1 MLDPNAAIMS
11 WEQADQIIQDQR
23 AEIEQLKQAIRRL
36 ADQDAT
42 LSVCN
47 GNVTVDC
54 STEVKLELTDE
65 QRAVLAAVIEKDRN
79 RGAMLVPGPRAFT
92 LTYEELRAIRH
103 GAISLRMH
111 ASDLSNAEAV
121 ENLMNLAKTLD
132 SLREKHEGHA
142 T

>member
-1 MLDPNAAIMS
+1 MIDPNAAIMS

-23 AEIEQLKQAIRRL
+23 AEIARLKEAISRL

-47 GNVTVDC
+47 GNVLVTMD
-54 STEVKLELTDE
+54 TALT
-65 QRAVLAAVIEKDRN
+65 N
-79 RGAMLVPGPRAFT
+79 
-92 LTYEELRAIRH
+92 EELRALMH

-111 ASDLSNAEAV
+111 AGELSNTEAV
-121 ENLMNLAKTLD
+121 ENIMNLAKTLD
-132 SLREKHEGHA
+132 SLREKHERHA

>member
-1 MLDPNAAIMS
+1 MSEKQAPLGDPEIAVEILKLRV
-11 WEQADQIIQDQR
+11 ADL
-23 AEIEQLKQAIRRL
+23 EQAIRRL

-54 STEVKLELTDE
+54 STEVKDVYHLELTDE
-65 QRAVLAAVIEKDRN
+65 ERAVLAAVIEKDRN

-132 SLREKHEGHA
+132 SLREKHD
-142 T
+142 